1 MRKGAALAALAGLYF
16 WRGRTRTTGPR
27 GVIPGEAKKTDTR
40 ALEVGATLLQSK
52 SPLAAMNLY
61 LDGFHFYAD
70 DMGHQMEAHH
80 YCAQL
85 NEDFHQCVIFDGNRK
100 DSRLIGV
107 EYIVSERLFQGLPE
121 DEKRLWHSHHYEV
134 SSGTL
139 IAAGIPEPIERELM
153 KKVISTYGKTWHT
166 WDTMHHELPFGIP
179 ALMMGFTADGQM
191 QPEMLAR
198 RDQLFGISSD
208 QRRQSRRPIPV
219 PNPLPGANSWES
231 GRSVQL
237 ELAEKEM
244 RGRPASDG

>member
-1 MRKGAALAALAGLYF
+1 MKKKAVFAALAGLYL
-16 WRGRTRTTGPR
+16 WREKTRTTGPE
-27 GVIPGEAKKTDTR
+27 GALPGAEKRPETR
-40 ALEVGATLLQSK
+40 ALEMGAALLQGK

-61 LDGFHFYAD
+61 LNGFHFYAD
-70 DMGHQMEAHH
+70 DLGHQMEAHH

-85 NEDFHQCVIFDGNRK
+85 NEDFIQCVIYDGNRR

-107 EYIVSERLFQGLPE
+107 EYIVSEDLFQRLPE

-139 IAAGIPEPIERELM
+139 VAAGIPEAIERELM

-166 WDTMHHELPFGIP
+166 WDTMQHELPFGIP

-191 QPEMLAR
+191 RPELAEKRDR
-198 RDQLFGISSD
+198 RFGISSAE
-208 QRRQSRRPIPV
+208 RRQSRRAIPV
-219 PNPLPGANSWES
+219 PTPLPGANAWEG

-237 ELAEKEM
+237 ELAEKEL
-244 RGRPASDG
+244 RRSQ